1 MTHTNDSF
9 NEHHSFTYEEL
20 KERVAAQMS
29 DKRFKHVLGVE
40 ETALLLA
47 EKTDVSLEKVRLAAL
62 LHDYAKERA
71 DDESRDIIIS
81 ENMDLEMLQYGN
93 NIWHGPVGAVLVKKE
108 CRIEDEEILAAIARH
123 TIGAREM
130 TTLDKIIF
138 IADYIEP
145 GRNFPVVE
153 KARALAG
160 KDLDEAVKF
169 KLQQTMLHL
178 LNKKQ
183 LIYPQAI
190 EIYNAWV
197 PQKTEEKE

>member
-1 MTHTNDSF
+1 MTQTNDF
-9 NEHHSFTYEEL
+9 LNKHNSFTYEEL

-108 CRIEDEEILAAIARH
+108 CRIEDEE
-123 TIGAREM
+123 
-130 TTLDKIIF
+130 
-138 IADYIEP
+138 
-145 GRNFPVVE
+145 
-153 KARALAG
+153 
-160 KDLDEAVKF
+160 
-169 KLQQTMLHL
+169 
-178 LNKKQ
+178 
-183 LIYPQAI
+183 
-190 EIYNAWV
+190 
-197 PQKTEEKE
+197 